1 MRARHVLTTAAAI
14 AAVTALTAASAAPVA
29 PTAPD
34 EAALHQQLWSAPA
47 APAAAAAQRSAP
59 SAAGE
64 THAQLDAAVE
74 ALVADGAIGV
84 TARVEVGRRAWA
96 DAAGTRGL
104 DRNPPALPHS
114 PFRAASNTKM
124 MIAALVLQ
132 EVAAGT
138 WTLDTRIDDVVPGI
152 FPGHPEVTLR
162 QLLSHTAGTP
172 YGTDA
177 LLLGHVAD
185 PTSIEQTIAALGEHY
200 PDEEHLA
207 AANAGTWTEPGGFVY
222 SNVGYVALGV
232 ALEAA
237 TGEAVGDL
245 LRDRIWRPLGM
256 RATSYPDAPGMRGNA
271 LQEALWDGAAWH
283 DLRHFDPTFFSHA
296 GAVVTTTEDLATF
309 TEALVTGRVVPAELL
324 DVMLEPVSE
333 APLAYGLGVY
343 RVPDPCEPGAWMYGH
358 DGGAMGTVSVAYTS
372 ADGERQVSFGVT
384 GRDSSGSP
392 TPLYDLNALLV
403 PMLLATCG

>member
-1 MRARHVLTTAAAI
+1 MRARHVLTTAGAI
-14 AAVTALTAASAAPVA
+14 AAVTALTAASAAPIEPPV
-29 PTAPD
+29 PD
-34 EAALHQQLWSAPA
+34 ATALHQQLWSTS
-47 APAAAAAQRSAP
+47 AAAQRAAP
-59 SAAGE
+59 SA
-64 THAQLDAAVE
+64 HADADAARQLDAAVE

-84 TARVEVGRRAWA
+84 TARVEVGDRVWA

-124 MIAALVLQ
+124 MIASLVLQ

-152 FPGHPEVTLR
+152 LPGHPEVTLR

-172 YGTDA
+172 YGTD
-177 LLLGHVAD
+177 LLLLSHVDD
-185 PTSIEQTIAALGEHY
+185 PTSVEQTMAALGDRY

-207 AANAGTWTEPGGFVY
+207 AAAAGAWTEPGGFVY
-222 SNVGYVALGV
+222 SNVAYVALGV
-232 ALEAA
+232 ALEAV
-237 TGEAVGDL
+237 TGDEVGEL

-256 RATSYPDAPGMRGNA
+256 RSTSYPDAPGMRGNA
-271 LQEALWDGAAWH
+271 LQEALWDGTAWH

-309 TEALVTGRVVPAELL
+309 TEALVTGGIVPPALL
-324 DVMLEPVSE
+324 DEMLTPVTA
-333 APLAYGLGVY
+333 APMEYGLGVY
-343 RVPDPCEPGAWMYGH
+343 RVPDPCEPGAWLYGH

-372 ADGERQVSFGVT
+372 ADGERQVVFGVT
-384 GRDSSGSP
+384 GRDGSGSP
-392 TPLYDLNALLV
+392 EPLYDLSALLV
-403 PMLLATCG
+403 PMLLASCR